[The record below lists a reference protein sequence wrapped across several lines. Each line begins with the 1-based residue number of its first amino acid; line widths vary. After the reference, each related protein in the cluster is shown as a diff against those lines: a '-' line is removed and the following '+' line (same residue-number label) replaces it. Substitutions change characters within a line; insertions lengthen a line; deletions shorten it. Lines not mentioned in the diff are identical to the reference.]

1 MSDLIEQLREEGL
14 GFGIGPAMLC
24 QEAAAEI
31 THLRAAL
38 AEKMVVK
45 VKPLEWIKHP
55 TAEIWRCDTM
65 IGTYK
70 VFGLGPT
77 PSWDFDGLDD
87 KGIPLT
93 KTSVSTSA
101 DVAKAA
107 AQADYERRILSAVEA
122 VPASQIRADA
132 LREAGAVACG
142 YPGGE
147 TICNAIIA
155 LIDAPKV
162 TT

>member
-1 MSDLIEQLREEGL
+1 MGDLVERLNEEGL
-14 GFGIGPAMLC
+14 GFGIGPALLC

-31 THLRAAL
+31 TRLRAAL
-38 AEKMVVK
+38 AEKMAVK

-87 KGIPLT
+87 KGIALT

-107 AQADYERRILSAVEA
+107 AQADYDSRILTAVEA
-122 VPASQIRADA
+122 VPTSSRVRQ
-132 LREAGAVACG
+132 
-142 YPGGE
+142 
-147 TICNAIIA
+147 
-155 LIDAPKV
+155 
-162 TT
+162 